1 MSDDHVTKTI
11 GVYNAMADK
20 YAKKLNDYAP
30 RPEQEKFVALL
41 PKNATI
47 LDAGCGP
54 GRDCEYFVKQGL
66 KVVGVDLSDKLLDI
80 AKQRVPQA
88 SFVKQDLRAL
98 DFSPSSFDGIWACA
112 SLLHLH
118 RAEVPQVL
126 ENFFRLLKPSGVLF
140 VMVKEGSG
148 EADVKE
154 SLSSNMVRHFT
165 YFTLT
170 ELKKLLENSRFT
182 VEEIYTWNEELR
194 RPGRRDLIWISS
206 FSRKS

>member
-1 MSDDHVTKTI
+1 MTKTI
-11 GVYNAMADK
+11 GVYNAMADE

-30 RPEQEKFVALL
+30 RPEQEKFVSLL
-41 PKNATI
+41 PTNATI

-54 GRDCEYFVKQGL
+54 GRDCEYFMKQGFQ
-66 KVVGVDLSDKLLDI
+66 VVGVDLSDKLLDI

-118 RAEVPQVL
+118 RVEVPLVL
-126 ENFFRLLKPSGVLF
+126 QNFFHLLKPGGVLF
-140 VMVKEGSG
+140 VMVKEGIS

-165 YFTLT
+165 YFTLA
-170 ELKKLLENSRFT
+170 ELTKLLEKAHFS
-182 VEEIYTWNEELR
+182 VEEIYTWNEEVR
-194 RPGRRDLIWISS
+194 RPGRRDLVWISS
-206 FSRKS
+206 FARKP

>member
-1 MSDDHVTKTI
+1 M
-11 GVYNAMADK
+11 
-20 YAKKLNDYAP
+20 
-30 RPEQEKFVALL
+30 
-41 PKNATI
+41 
-47 LDAGCGP
+47 
-54 GRDCEYFVKQGL
+54 
-66 KVVGVDLSDKLLDI
+66 
-80 AKQRVPQA
+80 
-88 SFVKQDLRAL
+88 
-98 DFSPSSFDGIWACA
+98 DFSPRSFDGIWACA

-126 ENFFRLLKPSGVLF
+126 QNFFHMLKPGGVLF
-140 VMVKEGSG
+140 VMVKEGTG

-194 RPGRRDLIWISS
+194 RPGRRDLVWISS
-206 FSRKS
+206 FSKKP